1 MNKLSILLLTS
12 LLIIVGCKPSEKQSK
27 SAEIVEVASTT
38 EASFEDISLEEAKNM
53 ISEMSDL
60 IVVDVR
66 TPQEISQGKIDGAL
80 EIDFLNENFS
90 SEINKLDKNKKY
102 LLYCRSGNRSGQA
115 LQMMK
120 ENGFIWARNMMGGY
134 SAWSSAN
141 K

>member
-1 MNKLSILLLTS
+1 
-12 LLIIVGCKPSEKQSK
+12 VGCKPSEKQSK

-120 ENGFIWARNMMGGY
+120 ENGFIWVRNMMGGY
-134 SAWSSAN
+134 LAWSAAN